1 MRYFTEVKT
10 AELSSYATPFYYYD
24 LKLLDDTLGAINE
37 AIDGTNF
44 KVHYAIKANAN
55 DEILTRVKAKGLGID
70 CVSGNEVRKAIDSGF
85 LAKNISF
92 AGVGKTDEE
101 IEYGL
106 DHDIFT
112 FNVESLAELKV
123 IDELAKEK
131 QKVAGIAIRLNP
143 NVNAKTHHYITTGLE
158 ENKFGIN
165 AWELPELFEMLP
177 TLKNL
182 SLKGIHFHI
191 GSQINDLT
199 VFKSLCNR
207 VNDFQKQFKDR
218 GIALDHV
225 NVGGGLGVNY
235 TNPDEESIP
244 DFNSFF
250 QVFKDFLV
258 VEPGQEV
265 HFELGRSVVAQC
277 GSLISKVL
285 YIKEGIKTNFAIIDA
300 GMTELIRPA
309 LYQSYHK
316 IENISATSKENSK
329 KYDVVG
335 PICESSDCFGKA
347 ISLPETKRGDLIAIR
362 STGAY
367 GEVMSSFY
375 NLREKAK
382 AFYSESELQ
391 QFDF

>member
-1 MRYFTEVKT
+1 MRYFTELKT

-24 LKLLDDTLGAINE
+24 LKLLDDTLDAIND

-55 DEILTRVKAKGLGID
+55 DEIFSRVKAKGLGID

-101 IEYGL
+101 IAYGL

-177 TLKNL
+177 TLKKL

-382 AFYSESELQ
+382 AFYSES
-391 QFDF
+391 

>member
-1 MRYFTEVKT
+1 MRYFTEEKVAPLKSF
-10 AELSSYATPFYYYD
+10 ETPFYYYD
-24 LKLLDDTLGAINE
+24 LSILDETLDAINNSVE
-37 AIDGTNF
+37 GSPF

-55 DEILTRVKAKGLGID
+55 DEILERIKRKGLGID

-85 LAKNISF
+85 AAKDIAF
-92 AGVGKTDEE
+92 AGVGKTDDE
-101 IEYGL
+101 INYGL
-106 DHDIFT
+106 EKGIFT

-123 IDELAKEK
+123 IDELAQ
-131 QKVAGIAIRLNP
+131 QKAKKAGVAIRLNP

-165 AWELPELFEMLP
+165 AWELPELFGLLP
-177 TLKNL
+177 TLSNIEV
-182 SLKGIHFHI
+182 KGIHFHI

-218 GIALDHV
+218 GIALDHI

-235 TNPDEESIP
+235 NEPDQNLIP
-244 DFNSFF
+244 DFESFF
-250 QVFKDFLV
+250 KIFKDFLNV
-258 VEPGQEV
+258 QPNQEV
-265 HFELGRSVVAQC
+265 HFELGRSIVAQC
-277 GSLISKVL
+277 GNLISKVL
-285 YIKEGIKTNFAIIDA
+285 YVKEGIKTNFAILDA

-316 IENISATSKENSK
+316 IENISNQDKVNSR

-347 ISLPETKRGDLIAIR
+347 IDLPETKRGDLIAIR
-362 STGAY
+362 TTGAY
-367 GEVMSSFY
+367 GEVMSSAY
-375 NLREKAK
+375 NLRDKVKA
-382 AFYSESELQ
+382 YYHSL
-391 QFDF
+391 

>member
-1 MRYFTEVKT
+1 MRYFTEEKV
-10 AELSSYATPFYYYD
+10 AQLSNYPTPFFYYD
-24 LKLLDDTLGAINE
+24 LKLLDDTLDAINH
-37 AIDGTNF
+37 AVKGAPF

-55 DEILTRVKAKGLGID
+55 DEILARIKLKGFGID
-70 CVSGNEVRKAIDSGF
+70 CVSGNEIRKAINSGF
-85 LAKNISF
+85 LAKNIAF

-101 IEYGL
+101 IGYGL
-106 DHDIFT
+106 EQEIFT

-123 IDELAKEK
+123 INELAEQKH
-131 QKVAGIAIRLNP
+131 KVAGIAIRLNP

-165 AWELPELFEMLP
+165 AWELPELLELLP
-177 TLKNL
+177 TLENIH
-182 SLKGIHFHI
+182 LKGIHFHI

-218 GIALDHV
+218 GIVLDHV

-235 TNPDEESIP
+235 TNPDQDSIP

-250 QVFKDFLV
+250 KVFKDFLL
-258 VEPGQEV
+258 VEPGQEI

-316 IENISATSKENSK
+316 IENISAVTDSNSK

-347 ISLPETKRGDLIAIR
+347 IELPETKRGDFIAIR
-362 STGAY
+362 TTGAY
-367 GEVMSSFY
+367 GEVMSSSY
-375 NLREKAK
+375 NLRDKAQ
-382 AFYSESELQ
+382 AYYSTL
-391 QFDF
+391 

>member
-1 MRYFTEVKT
+1 MRYFTELKT

-24 LKLLDDTLGAINE
+24 LKLLDDTLDAIND

-55 DEILTRVKAKGLGID
+55 DEILSRVKAKGLGID

-101 IEYGL
+101 IAYGL

-177 TLKNL
+177 TLKKL

-199 VFKSLCNR
+199 VFKSLYNR
-207 VNDFQKQFKDR
+207 VNDFQKQFKER

-382 AFYSESELQ
+382 AFYSES
-391 QFDF
+391 